1 MAFYSITLTDPSSAD
16 NIDITG
22 LVSCSYLTQR
32 PQRKKLIL
40 PNGSRRA
47 FGIERY
53 NDDIGSAKE
62 KTMSKRL
69 WIHRRFLLLSVT
81 LTYMKRKGQ
90 KLLYLSWSC
99 SVQYLKRFMINAIR
113 ISHPVWTLIQKRSKF
128 QILKR
133 KRELKI
139 RTLSLLGFP

>member
-32 PQRKKLIL
+32 PQRKKIL
-40 PNGSRRA
+40 PNGSRRDV
-47 FGIERY
+47 GIERC
-53 NDDIGSAKE
+53 NDGIGSAKE

-113 ISHPVWTLIQKRSKF
+113 IPHPVWTLIHKRSNV